1 MKKYRKNL
9 ILILTVIM
17 FFSCLT
23 PAVYADELEDE
34 ELQIEQALSE
44 ENEEDVLPEPE
55 PVLAEEDEETEEAV
69 PETEEATAPSEE
81 PEAETVVLEWQEP
94 GNTSLNIL
102 YGGTM
107 LESGDCFYTASD
119 AIYCE
124 CGDEKWVVA
133 YDEAKNLNLCGDMLY
148 YSCDGVGIKRVSV
161 SSFDTELV
169 YSCTNIEQLY
179 VCGSVFY
186 YLSDGCVYRWTM
198 YAEQA
203 EKLSAPEQVVGFIPT
218 EYGMLYLTGDVL
230 DRTVWVE
237 NTAAVENVESC
248 YVDGE
253 YLVVTRLGTWQCS
266 LSALFAGDYTL
277 HDYSLHEDEI
287 ENVDL
292 PLEEQLELEAAFFET
307 DLYIENSQLGVQ
319 EKQES
324 EGLLQAL
331 FSVSLNASSNSVSL
345 DGSSVYT
352 TAQQQAL
359 ANGNTNL
366 YNITRRARQQAEVL
380 WRPLAKR
387 LAWGGGT
394 YRTDRTV
401 TSEDGVTTNYFKA
414 NEVYQGIPYAQPYQN
429 GGYVG
434 WNLSISD
441 FIKNVNNPNNVFYSK
456 YSYSEQQGPYYGS
469 DCSAFVS
476 WAWNLDNRQTC
487 SSLVYFSNK
496 IGTNINQ
503 LQLGDCL
510 NCTTAH
516 VVLVTDIGYDSSGK
530 IISVEITEQTPLIMK
545 VTNYGVKL
553 PNKTNPHIYYVSDL
567 SKLQSNYLNNGY
579 VIYRR
584 NVVKNVSY
592 TADSS
597 IPLAEDGWL
606 TVPTL
611 AAKTNDDG
619 TSILVTLSHRNGYP
633 IHYTTDGS
641 QATLKSP
648 LYSEPIALSKSTMI
662 RAIADY
668 SDSDASG
675 AFELVYTVPVEKA
688 ATPQLKLVSGAMDE
702 SDKTIVAANSFVTLQ
717 ADDGAKVYYTTD
729 GTEPNFSSKL
739 MTSAGI
745 KITEPI
751 TLKAFSIGEST
762 LKSSVTYNMTI
773 GTFHTIQASSTTG
786 GKITPSGDV
795 KVLDGGSPSFTFKA
809 DSGYKISDVIV
820 DGNSIGAQSS
830 YKFKNVKENHTIQV
844 KFAIDLPF
852 KDVKESSWYADS
864 VAFAYT
870 KGLFNGTTTTEFSPN
885 AKMNRGMFVTVLG
898 RFAGQKNTL
907 EGFTKYLIGYSNGS
921 AINIRSAAST
931 SSSVVGSIPSAG
943 KFVTVCGSGK
953 DSAGDTWY
961 KIIYDGTTGY
971 VKKSYNGKDLILAYD
986 GGFTDVAGQYF
997 YGYTQWAYMNGLV
1010 NGTSSTKF
1018 SPNAAISRQDICV
1031 IMYNYLTKYLGMSIS
1046 SGSKT
1051 FSDDSSIGS
1060 YAKTAVHAM
1069 SNIGI
1074 VNGYTDGS
1082 FGPKKSATRAE
1093 VATMFMRLYAYL
1105 NN

>member
-1 MKKYRKNL
+1 MRKFRKNL
-9 ILILTVIM
+9 ILILAVIL
-17 FFSCLT
+17 FFSCAS

-34 ELQIEQALSE
+34 DIQIEQALSE
-44 ENEEDVLPEPE
+44 ENDSDALLESEAVLT
-55 PVLAEEDEETEEAV
+55 EETEEVEPDEA
-69 PETEEATAPSEE
+69 ETVTASEE
-81 PEAETVVLEWQEP
+81 PEAEEVDLEWQEP

-107 LESGDCFYTASD
+107 LESGDCFYSASD

-133 YDEAKNLNLCGDMLY
+133 YDAARNLNLCGDMLY
-148 YSCDGVGIKRVSV
+148 YTCEGVGIKRVSV
-161 SSFDTELV
+161 SSFETELI
-169 YSCTNIEQLY
+169 YSCTNIDQLY

-186 YLSDGCVYRWTM
+186 YLNDGCVYRWTM
-198 YAEQA
+198 GAEQA
-203 EKLSAPEQVVGFIPT
+203 EILSSPERVVAFIPT
-218 EYGMLYLTGDVL
+218 GYGILYLTGDVFE
-230 DRTVWVE
+230 RTLWVD
-237 NTAAVENVESC
+237 NSAALENVENC
-248 YVDGE
+248 YVDGD
-253 YLVVTRLGTWQCS
+253 YLVVSRLGTWQCR
-266 LSALFAGDYTL
+266 LSALFGGDYTL
-277 HDYSLHEDEI
+277 YDYTLHQDEI
-287 ENVDL
+287 EIVDL
-292 PLEEQLELEAAFFET
+292 PLEEQLELEAAFYET

-319 EKQES
+319 EEQES
-324 EGLLQAL
+324 DNLLQGL
-331 FSVSLNASSNSVSL
+331 FSVSLNSASNSVSL
-345 DGSSVYT
+345 DGASVYT

-401 TSEDGVTTNYFKA
+401 TSENGVTTNYFKA

-434 WNLSISD
+434 WNLSISS
-441 FIKNVNNPNNVFYSK
+441 FIKNVNDPNNVFYSK

-476 WAWNLDNRQTC
+476 WAWDLDNRQTC

-503 LQLGDCL
+503 IQLGDCL

-516 VVLVTDIGYDSSGK
+516 VVLVTDIGYDSSGN

-584 NVVKNVSY
+584 NVVKSVSY
-592 TADSS
+592 SPDST

-606 TVPTL
+606 TVPSL
-611 AAKTNDDG
+611 SSKTSDDG
-619 TSILVTLSHRNGYP
+619 SKILVTLSHKNGYP

-641 QATLKSP
+641 AATLKSP
-648 LYSEPIALSKSTMI
+648 VYSEPISLTKSTMI

-668 SDSDASG
+668 SDSDATG
-675 AFELVYTVPVEKA
+675 AFELVYNVSVEKA
-688 ATPQLKLVSGAMDE
+688 ATPELRLVSGAMD
-702 SDKTIVAANSFVTLQ
+702 DQNRTIVAADSFVTLQ
-717 ADDGAKVYYTTD
+717 TDDGSKIYYTTD
-729 GTEPNFSSKL
+729 GTEPTFSSKL

-745 KITEPI
+745 KITGPMTI
-751 TLKAFSIGEST
+751 KAFSIGDST
-762 LKSSVTYNMTI
+762 LKNSVTYNMTI
-773 GTFHTIQASSTTG
+773 GTFHTIQAASSTG
-786 GKITPSGDV
+786 GKISPSGNV
-795 KVLDGGSPSFTFKA
+795 KVLDGSAPSFTFSA

-820 DGNSIGAQSS
+820 DGSSIGAQSS
-830 YKFKNVKENHTIQV
+830 YKFKNVKEDHTIQA
-844 KFAIDLPF
+844 KFSINLPF
-852 KDVKESSWYADS
+852 KDVKEISWYADA

-870 KGLFNGTTTTEFSPN
+870 KGLFNGTTSTSFSPN

-907 EGFTKYLIGYSNGS
+907 EGFTGYQIGYSNGS

-931 SSSVVGSIPSAG
+931 SASVVGSIPSVG
-943 KFVTVCGSGK
+943 KFVTVYGSAK

-961 KIIYDGTTGY
+961 KINYDGTTGY
-971 VKKSYNGKDLILAYD
+971 VKKSYNGKDLILAYS
-986 GGFTDVAGQYF
+986 GGFTDITGQY
-997 YGYTQWAYMNGLV
+997 YNGYVQWAYMKGLV

-1031 IMYNYLTKYLGMSIS
+1031 IMYNYLTKYLGMNIS

-1082 FGPKKSATRAE
+1082 FGPTKSATRAE
-1093 VATMFMRLYAYL
+1093 VATMFMRLYDYL